1 MWECILYDI
10 KCIMVID
17 DFIFYDYIIILFK
30 NGNLRMVEGFWLFRY
45 ISILFWWIFWYI
57 WYKNLLVKYNFYF
70 EVGVLLFWGI
80 GLLVR
85 LVK

>member
-17 DFIFYDYIIILFK
+17 DFIFYDYIFILFK
-30 NGNLRMVEGFWLFRY
+30 NGNLRMVEGLFRY
-45 ISILFWWIFWYI
+45 ILFWWIFWYI
-57 WYKNLLVKYNFYF
+57 WYKNLLVRYNFYF